1 MLRLR
6 NIMQLHQKNEIKVK
20 VATRQQALPND
31 VTLVG
36 GVLLLVILSVVVLI
50 GRPAGCLLYTSPSPR
65 D

>member
-1 MLRLR
+1 
-6 NIMQLHQKNEIKVK
+6 MQLHQKNEIKVK

-50 GRPAGCLLYTSPSPR
+50 GRPAGIM
-65 D
+65 

>member
-1 MLRLR
+1 
-6 NIMQLHQKNEIKVK
+6 MQLHRKNEIKVK

-50 GRPAGCLLYTSPSPR
+50 GRPAGIM
-65 D
+65 

>member
-1 MLRLR
+1 MK
-6 NIMQLHQKNEIKVK
+6 LHQKNEIKVK

-50 GRPAGCLLYTSPSPR
+50 GRPAGIM
-65 D
+65 